1 MSGGGRSG
9 EQSLIFRR
17 AATQADREKVFRLRY
32 QVYVVERGFERPE
45 DHPGGIERDAFDDVA
60 LHFLC
65 EAPDGSPVG
74 TLRLIL
80 PSPLGYPLEK
90 HCALTIDPAQLPRD
104 RLAEISRL
112 AITREYQRRRSDP
125 LHPGPLVPADRRCG
139 EPDRR
144 ANPLEERRLAGDR
157 RRADVAVG
165 LYREMFRASK
175 RLGITH
181 WYAAMQDKLLI
192 ILEGFGFVFQQIGPF
207 IEYHGR
213 RAPFLGSVSA
223 CEESVR
229 NRFPEVYE
237 DFTGGL

>member
-1 MSGGGRSG
+1 
-9 EQSLIFRR
+9 
-17 AATQADREKVFRLRY
+17 
-32 QVYVVERGFERPE
+32 VERNFERAE
-45 DHPGGIERDAFDDVA
+45 DHPGEIERDAFDDVA

-74 TLRLIL
+74 TLRLIP
-80 PSPLGYPLEK
+80 PSPLGYPLEQ
-90 HCALTIDPAQLPRD
+90 HCTLTIDPGQLPRD

-125 LHPGPLVPADRRCG
+125 FHPGPVVVVDRRSG

-144 ANPLEERRLAGDR
+144 ASPLERRRLAGDR
-157 RRADVAVG
+157 RRRDVATG

-175 RLGITH
+175 QLRITQ

-192 ILEGFGFVFQQIGPF
+192 LLQGFGFVFQQVGPF

-213 RAPFLGSVSA
+213 RAPFLASVSA
-223 CEESVR
+223 CEEGLR
-229 NRFPEVYE
+229 NRFPEIYQ
-237 DFTGGL
+237 DYTAGL